1 MIKEGKINYL
11 NNGRIPSNKPVIST
25 TFKRRTEEY
34 SNNGRIPKNL
44 EIYVTKLNNE
54 NKKSQELEQLHTKKQ
69 FNKEFD
75 AVVNNENKINEN
87 IDEEKP
93 KVLSWV
99 IDTLNPLNHLPV
111 ISTIKKLSSKTN
123 DTLDIV
129 QSAVGGAIY
138 GGGPIGLVKG
148 IGSWFIDKIIPESFF
163 ASNKQKIGENNIIK
177 KVSRSKIKENIE
189 KQDNTKTTPISLLPD
204 IKSKSE
210 SEKISTKTNKN
221 NNFINFYKKKEKPVE
236 NKIDINA

>member
-54 NKKSQELEQLHTKKQ
+54 NKKSQELEQLHIKKQ
-69 FNKEFD
+69 FNKEFE
-75 AVVNNENKINEN
+75 AVVNNEN

-111 ISTIKKLSSKTN
+111 ISTIKKISSKTN

-163 ASNKQKIGENNIIK
+163 ASNKQKVGENNIIK

-210 SEKISTKTNKN
+210 SEKISNKTNKN